1 MRRRTLGLE
10 LTGKRL
16 VVVEVDPATDPPAIL
31 QAVTAELSATG
42 LGETLTGLLAQHR
55 IGSRESHVV
64 LAPSTSAHRTL
75 LLPPMSASERRL
87 FLEREL
93 GRELGAGLLVDS
105 QPLRTVEGPP
115 RKEEVFT
122 VAVPGAETEQALAG
136 VMAARLSPRLVTT
149 IPLALTR
156 AAEALAPES
165 ADRPTAMA
173 HWGFQGLTLVVVDG
187 GAPRFTREIPHL
199 AAPGIDPRDW
209 FVTEFQRSIR
219 QYTQTV
225 KGATVGSLL
234 IGSVDARF
242 EAQLEDVA
250 ARLGMPVVNLNQ
262 TLRDLLP
269 EGPDDGTPAGVFLPA
284 FGAALAGQGA
294 LNLLPPSILARR
306 RVALLKRGAAAAA
319 ALLVL
324 SLSYSTWGAMQE
336 AATYRKAVAELAAKK
351 RARDAQIAQV
361 QQIKQERDHQYE
373 RIRLLTGD
381 PLGGPPLADVFKEI
395 SRFAPDEL
403 RLERLVVG
411 REAGLVKIRV
421 TGWLESVDLARA
433 QSEFNRFYFGLQE
446 SPFFSDVIFNPPAVS
461 KVTIQQGS
469 GPYGL
474 PEGRTLSDIRARDE
488 AQRQKDTFGAAGKKL
503 TFELELRLRPV
514 K

>member
-1 MRRRTLGLE
+1 ME
-10 LTGKRL
+10 A
-16 VVVEVDPATDPPAIL
+16 ATDPPAIL
-31 QAVTAELSATG
+31 QAVSADVPAAG
-42 LGETLTGLLAQHR
+42 LGETLTGLLAEHG
-55 IGSRESHVV
+55 IGARESHVV
-64 LAPSTSAHRTL
+64 LAPSASIHRTL
-75 LLPPMSASERRL
+75 LLPPMSTGERRL

-93 GRELGAGLLVDS
+93 GREVGAGLLVDS
-105 QPLRTVEGPP
+105 QPLRAVEGPP
-115 RKEEVFT
+115 RKEEVLA
-122 VAVPGAETEQALAG
+122 VAIPGAETEQALAG

-156 AAEALAPES
+156 AAEVLAPES
-165 ADRPTAMA
+165 VDRPTAVA

-225 KGATVGSLL
+225 KGSTVSSVL

-242 EAQLEDVA
+242 EAQLEDIA
-250 ARLGMPVVNLNQ
+250 GRLGMPVVNLNQ

-269 EGPDDGTPAGVFLPA
+269 ESPDQGTPAGVFLPA
-284 FGAALAGQGA
+284 LGAALAAPGA
-294 LNLLPPSILARR
+294 LNLLPPAIPARR
-306 RVALLKRGAAAAA
+306 RSALLKRGAAAAA

-336 AATYRKAVAELAAKK
+336 AATYRKAVAELTAKK
-351 RARDAQIAQV
+351 RAREAQIAQV
-361 QQIKQERDHQYE
+361 QQIKQERDRQYE

-381 PLGGPPLADVFKEI
+381 PLGGPPLAAVFKEI
-395 SRFAPDEL
+395 SRVAPDEL
-403 RLERLVVG
+403 RLERLTVS
-411 REAGLVKIRV
+411 RDAGLVKIRV
-421 TGWLESVDLARA
+421 TGWLESIDLARA

-446 SPFFSDVIFNPPAVS
+446 SPFFSDVIFNPPSAS

-469 GPYGL
+469 GSYGL
-474 PEGRTLSDIRARDE
+474 PEGRTLTDIRTRDE
-488 AQRQKDTFGAAGKKL
+488 ALREKDTFGGAGKKL